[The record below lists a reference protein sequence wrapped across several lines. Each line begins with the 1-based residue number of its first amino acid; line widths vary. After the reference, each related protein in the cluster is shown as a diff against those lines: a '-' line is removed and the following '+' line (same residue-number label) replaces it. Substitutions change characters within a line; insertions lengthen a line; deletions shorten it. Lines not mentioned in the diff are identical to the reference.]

1 MCSQGKPISE
11 GRWAGSAGR
20 GPWWGSGN
28 INRAQLLLLLTR
40 RGRWLGQGGR
50 AGADGPDGAAGP
62 APRPRPLS
70 RSISHLRLSSDG
82 EPPVDTVPAPPPPG
96 PPGPRGWCRPVLPA
110 PGPVTHVEPERVPT
124 AWLPG
129 ASLWGPPPTALTGL
143 SVLEGDRRR
152 TRPPLPALLQAP
164 SPPPRVSPSPWAR
177 HPRKQKP
184 RMPRGPW
191 DVGQHLAGRQESPTG
206 MPGCWRPARQRP
218 ASCPAGVGAG
228 SPQDGPLPGSPTEA
242 RWLAHPAPGSRP
254 TPVHCAGLGA
264 EAEARRARRRLAR
277 PSANPA

>member
-40 RGRWLGQGGR
+40 RGRWPGQGGR
-50 AGADGPDGAAGP
+50 GGADGPDGAAGP

-129 ASLWGPPPTALTGL
+129 ASLWGPPSPLPSRGSVCWRGTVDGHGL
-143 SVLEGDRRR
+143 PSPPCCRLRA
-152 TRPPLPALLQAP
+152 PLPASPLLRGTDILGNKSQECRGAPGTWDSIWPGARSHPQAC
-164 SPPPRVSPSPWAR
+164 R
-177 HPRKQKP
+177 
-184 RMPRGPW
+184 
-191 DVGQHLAGRQESPTG
+191 
-206 MPGCWRPARQRP
+206 
-218 ASCPAGVGAG
+218 GAG
-228 SPQDGPLPGSPTEA
+228 GRPGSVP
-242 RWLAHPAPGSRP
+242 PA
-254 TPVHCAGLGA
+254 
-264 EAEARRARRRLAR
+264 ARRAWGQEAHRTGRFLGAPRK
-277 PSANPA
+277 PGG